1 MFEIIFYTKQDNT
14 QPVVDFLESLT
25 PQEKAKIVKKIQIL
39 EIYGNL
45 IQAKFLEF
53 LQSGLFQ
60 IRVQSKDNYL
70 RIIYFFYI
78 NKKIILL
85 LGFKK
90 KTNKTPQSY
99 LQQAEK
105 YKNDYIIHH
114 KEVRKNEKT

>member
-39 EIYGNL
+39 EIYGNQ

-60 IRVQSKDNYL
+60 IQVQSKDNYL

-114 KEVRKNEKT
+114 KEVRKNGKT